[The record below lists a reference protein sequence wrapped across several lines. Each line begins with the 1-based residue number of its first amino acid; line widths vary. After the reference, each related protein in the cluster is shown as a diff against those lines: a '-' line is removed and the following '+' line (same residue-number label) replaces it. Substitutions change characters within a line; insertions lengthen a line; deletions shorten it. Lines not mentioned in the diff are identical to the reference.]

1 MSRRAGE
8 QTPLSKKAYVSMHEW
23 IQMDCIKPGGT
34 AGVILKLQLL
44 SLQIIVWDEG
54 FLFCPDPE
62 MERRNA

>member
-1 MSRRAGE
+1 
-8 QTPLSKKAYVSMHEW
+8 MHEW